1 MPTSTVIGG
10 KPQRGADP
18 LIAIVLPHRESF
30 GPHSAGAV
38 AMVVQ
43 RLAAG
48 PSRHRCVVVGP
59 PVRGPAYPGIAYRP
73 VPVPRWLPLSVTQS
87 YALMLADTLA
97 RERPDLIEVHNK
109 PDVATWL
116 AWRFP
121 SRPVTLHLHNDPRTM
136 RGARSP
142 RARRGLLDRLAG
154 VTAVSQFISDA
165 FMDGVRH
172 GSAPVV
178 IHNALDL
185 AALPRPVPPG
195 LRAPTI
201 LFAGRVVPDKAPD
214 AFIAACALALP
225 RLPGWRAEIIG
236 ADGFSVEREN
246 SKFIQGLRPAA
257 AAAGVSLLGFRE
269 HAKVLAAMAQVA
281 IVVVPSRWPEPFG
294 MTALEAMACGAALA
308 CSARGGLAEV
318 VGEACMRIDPDD
330 PAGFAEKLSQLASD
344 AELRAAL
351 SRAGRE
357 RVQEHFDISVAVAR
371 LDDVRGRIFGR
382 QSRQD
387 GTSPSPLPSGR
398 CM

>member
-1 MPTSTVIGG
+1 MNRS
-10 KPQRGADP
+10 KPRQGADP
-18 LIAIVLPHRESF
+18 LVAIVLPHRESF
-30 GPHSAGAV
+30 SPHSAGAV

-48 PSRHRCVVVGP
+48 PSRYRSVVVGP
-59 PVRGPAYPGIAYRP
+59 PVQGPAYSGIAYRP
-73 VPVPRWLPLSVTQS
+73 VPVPRWLPLSITQA
-87 YALMLADTLA
+87 YALMLANALA
-97 RERPDLIEVHNK
+97 RESPDLIEVHNK

-116 AWRFP
+116 ALRFP

-142 RARRGLLDRLAG
+142 RARRGLLDRLAA
-154 VTAVSQFISDA
+154 VTAVSQFIGDA
-165 FMDGVRH
+165 FMEGVRH
-172 GSAPVV
+172 GGPPVV
-178 IHNALDL
+178 IHNALDM
-185 AALPRPVPPG
+185 AALPPPVPPH

-236 ADGFSVEREN
+236 ADGFSAEREN

-269 HAKVLAAMAQVA
+269 HAKVLAAMAQAA

-318 VGEACMRIDPDD
+318 VGEACVRIDPDD
-330 PAGFAEKLSQLASD
+330 PAGFADALSRMAAD
-344 AELRAAL
+344 AALRAAL

-357 RVQEHFDISVAVAR
+357 RAQSHFDIKLAVAR
-371 LDDVRGRIFGR
+371 LDDVRGRVLG
-382 QSRQD
+382 
-387 GTSPSPLPSGR
+387 G
-398 CM
+398 